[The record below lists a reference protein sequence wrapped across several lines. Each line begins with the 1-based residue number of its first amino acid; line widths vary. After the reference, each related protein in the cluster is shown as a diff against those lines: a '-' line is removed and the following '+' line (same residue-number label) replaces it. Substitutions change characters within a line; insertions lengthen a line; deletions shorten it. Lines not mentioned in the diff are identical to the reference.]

1 MNIQR
6 SAAERALSV
15 AQLSAGK
22 MLELKGEDNSKVTE
36 LGEGYIALCT
46 VVKKYEALNF
56 RLQL

>member
-1 MNIQR
+1 
-6 SAAERALSV
+6 
-15 AQLSAGK
+15 